1 MNYCSA
7 VLMSLVSLC
16 IFAAMRNLCFKVFI
30 LVVLCGCSNYAFGQ
44 QKGSFTEILE
54 KWSADEDLKS
64 ASVAFCAIDL
74 KSGALIEGFNAHKA
88 MIPASLMKI
97 PTTIAAL
104 DILDPEFRFSTTF
117 SYRGFIDE
125 NRVLHGDL
133 LIEGSGDPT
142 FGSSQLGERA
152 DWLIA
157 RFAESIK
164 RLGISEVAGN
174 VIVADELINPE
185 ARGTWSWEDLSN
197 YYAAVPRQLN
207 FLENQ
212 FTMVFRTTGV
222 GIPIELMSVTPTI
235 SDLKIAVKAE
245 GAEISGDQSYCFG
258 HPLKNEIEV
267 RGRLPVNKS
276 SFAVKGAIPKP
287 GEVFAKNVMEA
298 AVRLGVIWNGQ
309 IVVGDSQNNAPETSD
324 LLISYDSPPL
334 SEIVVATNLRSV
346 NLFAEALVEVLGS
359 RSQSDQTGI
368 EVLQEYWSLKLP
380 SGSRGMNLKDGSGL
394 SHYNTLTAKQL
405 TEMLREV
412 YNSENRSYFEE
423 SLPVS
428 GKSGTLRRLGSG
440 TILENNLRAKS
451 GYMSGSRGY
460 AGYLN
465 LSSGRKIAFAVMVNH
480 YDISAGSMR
489 AKLENLLVE
498 IAGKQ

>member
-1 MNYCSA
+1 
-7 VLMSLVSLC
+7 MSIVSLC
-16 IFAAMRNLCFKVFI
+16 IFAAMRNFCFKLFVSVIF
-30 LVVLCGCSNYAFGQ
+30 CGCSAYAVGQ
-44 QKGSFTEILE
+44 QKGGFTETLE
-54 KWSADEDLKS
+54 QWSADEDLS
-64 ASVAFCAIDL
+64 AASVAFCAIDL
-74 KSGALIEGFNAHKA
+74 KSGALIEGFNADKA

-104 DILDPEFRFSTTF
+104 DILGPEFRFSTTF

-142 FGSSQLGERA
+142 FGSSRLGERA

-174 VIVADELINPE
+174 VVVADELIIPE

-222 GIPIELMSVTPTI
+222 GVPAELISVTPTI
-235 SDLKIAVKAE
+235 PDLKIEVKVV

-267 RGRLPVNKS
+267 RGKLPVNKS
-276 SFAVKGAIPKP
+276 SFSVKGAIPQP
-287 GEVFAKNVMEA
+287 GVLFAKNVMEA
-298 AVRLGVIWNGQ
+298 ANRLGVIWNGQ
-309 IVVGDSQNNAPETSD
+309 ILLGDSEANSNETKE

-334 SEIVVATNLRSV
+334 SDIVVATNQRSV
-346 NLFAEALVEVLGS
+346 NLFAEALIEVMGS
-359 RSQSDQTGI
+359 RSESNQSGI
-368 EVLQEYWSLKLP
+368 EVLEEYWNSKIP
-380 SGSRGMNLKDGSGL
+380 SGSRGMQLKDGSGL

-405 TEMLREV
+405 AEMLRDV
-412 YNSENRSYFEE
+412 YLGDNKMFFEG

-428 GKSGTLRRLGSG
+428 GKSGTLSRLGSG
-440 TILENNLRAKS
+440 TVLEDNLRAKS

-480 YDISAGSMR
+480 YDISAGAMR
-489 AKLENLLVE
+489 TKLENLMVE
-498 IAGKQ
+498 IARKQ

>member
-1 MNYCSA
+1 
-7 VLMSLVSLC
+7 MSIVSLR
-16 IFAAMRNLCFKVFI
+16 IFAAMGNLFFKVFI
-30 LVVLCGCSNYAFGQ
+30 AVALCGGFTCVSAQ

-54 KWSADEDLKS
+54 KWSADEDLKT

-74 KSGALIEGFNAHKA
+74 KSGALIEDFNADKA

-104 DILDPEFRFSTTF
+104 DILRPEFLFSTTF

-133 LIEGSGDPT
+133 VLEGSGDPT
-142 FGSSQLGERA
+142 FGSSRLGEQA

-164 RLGISEVAGN
+164 RLGISEVTGN
-174 VIVADELINPE
+174 FIIADELITPE

-212 FTMVFRTTGV
+212 YTMVFRTTGAGV
-222 GIPIELMSVTPTI
+222 PAELISVTPTI
-235 SDLKIAVKAE
+235 PDLKIEVKVQ

-267 RGRLPVNKS
+267 RGKLPVNRS
-276 SFAVKGAIPKP
+276 SFSVKGAIPQP
-287 GEVFAKNVMEA
+287 GVLFANNVMKA
-298 AVRLGVIWNGQ
+298 AVRLGINWNGR
-309 IVVGDSQNNAPETSD
+309 IVVGDSQVNSAETKE

-334 SEIVVATNLRSV
+334 SEIIVATNQRSV

-359 RSQSDQTGI
+359 RSESNQSGI
-368 EVLQEYWSLKLP
+368 EVLEEYWSSILP
-380 SGSRGMNLKDGSGL
+380 SGSRGMKLHDGSGL
-394 SHYNTLTAKQL
+394 SHYNTITAKQL
-405 TEMLREV
+405 TEMLRQV
-412 YNSENRSYFEE
+412 YNSENKSFFEE

-428 GKSGTLRRLGSG
+428 GKSGTLRRLGTG

-460 AGYLN
+460 SGYLN

-480 YDISAGSMR
+480 YDISAGAMR
-489 AKLENLLVE
+489 AKLENLLIE